1 MNEYSVKELLILGST
16 YIIYRKEYS
25 EKAARVYG
33 NGYTW
38 VPVTKTKLRPP
49 SDERGFHQWLLELIR
64 EKGLGDYR
72 IVRTAALGERRGF
85 HGVWMG
91 SIDEYNLTTDRRYSM
106 YKGIPSLPPSRD
118 LYFKAVT
125 QRTRFSKHRRHI

>member
-1 MNEYSVKELLILGST
+1 LEISVLGST

-25 EKAARVYG
+25 EKAMRTYG
-33 NGYTW
+33 LGWTW
-38 VPVTKTKLRPP
+38 VPVAKTKLRPP
-49 SDERGFHQWLLELIR
+49 SDDRGFHLWLWGLIKN
-64 EKGLGDYR
+64 EGPGDYR